1 MRTVRHEW
9 DWPPPRRRKRKP
21 TIEIIPPE
29 PDRPRPQIA
38 VSLSRPARSWSQ
50 RLLDGYLAFL
60 VITLKAFAGAVCGIV
75 LIVMLYLMKVIL
87 TG

>member
-21 TIEIIPPE
+21 TIEII
-29 PDRPRPQIA
+29 PQIA

>member
-1 MRTVRHEW
+1 MHTVRHER
-9 DWPPPRRRKRKP
+9 DWPPPRRRQRKP

-29 PDRPRPQIA
+29 PERPTLQFTP
-38 VSLSRPARSWSQ
+38 SSSRRARSWGQ
-50 RLLDGYLAFL
+50 RLLDGYLALL

-75 LIVMLYLMKVIL
+75 LVVVLYLMKVIL